1 MFKSRKERTVR
12 RTLQN
17 AYDIFS
23 LYEEYTGNRLK
34 GMNPLL
40 QILLMF
46 HLLEVSIDKVIHYI
60 NTSIESFDAIDL
72 DFFVYFLQLRN
83 SDKNCIHFEF
93 KNGKAVCMKGA

>member
-1 MFKSRKERTVR
+1 MFKPRKERTVR

-40 QILLMF
+40 QVLLMF
-46 HLLEVSIDKVIHYI
+46 YLLEVSIDKII
-60 NTSIESFDAIDL
+60 RDMT
-72 DFFVYFLQLRN
+72 DFTNIGMILLFLFNR
-83 SDKNCIHFEF
+83 S
-93 KNGKAVCMKGA
+93 